1 LTAISA
7 LSSSPGGQL
16 PDLVAGVRQET
27 GVDLHH
33 PAGQATCR
41 RRQRRLAGY
50 VRIVTPQL
58 GVCGSDAELLLSC
71 VPLLPVRVPAI
82 AEYARAVVL

>member
-1 LTAISA
+1 VISV
-7 LSSSPGGQL
+7 LSSSSSGQL
-16 PDLVAGVRQET
+16 PDLAIGARQET

-50 VRIVTPQL
+50 VRIVAPQL

-71 VPLLPVRVPAI
+71 ALLLPVCVPAI
-82 AEYARAVVL
+82 AGYARAVVL

>member
-1 LTAISA
+1 VISV

-16 PDLVAGVRQET
+16 PDLVVGVRQET
-27 GVDLHH
+27 GVDLDH

-50 VRIVTPQL
+50 VRIVAPQF
-58 GVCGSDAELLLSC
+58 GVCGSDAELLLSRAL
-71 VPLLPVRVPAI
+71 LLPVCVPAV
-82 AEYARAVVL
+82 AGCARAVVL